1 MQYHLTGA
9 GDDPRFR
16 FQGFAREQAMR
27 LRWALGMTGLLLL
40 PVLATTQETG
50 SKMDEKEIKEYILFH
65 QIVQVAPSGGARD
78 VSFAQGN
85 LEAYKPHEVVW
96 VLDAQ
101 KPGLAGIAS
110 RPIRETARA
119 GEAMGRIGDGRW
131 RAGEAAH
138 VRAGQDGAYVLESNG
153 LLWWLRGGKVD
164 SLRIGNGVASAA
176 DVDGNSSGLIAV
188 LWGREVL
195 VFLSI
200 PGPPLWR
207 FDLEADLEPEVAL
220 AVSAAGEIFV
230 TGRGA
235 TALAVYDVDA
245 SGTYRR
251 VRSAA
256 ADKLGIAAAGGVEVT
271 PFMIMPSEGREAYV
285 DQDRFVL
292 ISDPEGGSIVAL
304 EAAAL
309 KPAGR
314 WDVRAQLLGAAPGR
328 LDVSNRGQIAYVD
341 LRSGEC
347 QVLPTRVTIA
357 MVEGAKF
364 RWRVLEAPNMI
375 RIQGGDTV
383 QIEPPRH

>member
-1 MQYHLTGA
+1 
-9 GDDPRFR
+9 
-16 FQGFAREQAMR
+16 MR
-27 LRWALGMTGLLLL
+27 CRLALGMTGLLLL

-50 SKMDEKEIKEYILFH
+50 STMDEKEIKEYILFH
-65 QIVQVAPSGGARD
+65 QIVQVAASGGARD

-85 LEAYKPHEVVW
+85 QEAYKPKPHEVVW
-96 VLDAQ
+96 VLDA
-101 KPGLAGIAS
+101 KNPGLAGIAS
-110 RPIRETARA
+110 RPIRETAKA
-119 GEAMGRIGDGRW
+119 GESMGRIGDGKW

-138 VRAGQDGAYVLESNG
+138 VRAGQDGGAYVLESNG
-153 LLWWLRGGKVD
+153 LLWCLRGGQAD

-176 DVDGNSSGLIAV
+176 DLDGNSSGVIAV

-195 VFLSI
+195 VFLAI

-207 FDLEADLEPEVAL
+207 FDLEADMLPAVGL

-230 TGRGA
+230 TGRGEI
-235 TALAVYDVDA
+235 ALGVYDVDA

-251 VRSAA
+251 VRAAA

-271 PFMIMPSEGREAYV
+271 PFMILPSEGREAYV

-292 ISDPEGGSIVAL
+292 LTDPEGGSIVAL
-304 EAAAL
+304 ELATL
-309 KPAGR
+309 KPVGR

-357 MVEGAKF
+357 MVEGTKF
-364 RWRVLEAPNMI
+364 RWRMLEPKNMM